1 MNRKAKRLSVMAFL
15 ILVAIALVFAFR
27 PTPLLVDTANVT
39 KGPMQVTIDEDGQ
52 TRAHDRFTLTAP
64 VAGSLS
70 RISLHEGDQV
80 TRDALVALIHPLPVD
95 SRGEAEI
102 RAQIALAQAL
112 KREAEQQAGRAE
124 TAHQQAKRD
133 LTRADMLFRESL
145 ISREKFEEAQTKEA
159 ALAQELEAARQ
170 HANAAAAEV
179 TRAEAG
185 LISFGTDRN
194 RKSQAVEIRS
204 PVSGRILRIHEKS
217 EHVVGA
223 GTPLAVISNVNKI
236 EIVADLLSSDAVKV
250 KPGAAVLV
258 DNWGGDKPL
267 HARVRTVEP
276 FGFTKVSSLGIE
288 EQRVNVVADF
298 IDPPGSLGDG
308 YRVDV
313 HIVLWEEPNVLR
325 VPASALFRVGE
336 DWNVFVLSAG
346 IAQSRRVE
354 INHRNALY
362 VEIISGLQM
371 GETIVL
377 HPSNDIKDGVS
388 IKPRTQ

>member
-1 MNRKAKRLSVMAFL
+1 
-15 ILVAIALVFAFR
+15 
-27 PTPLLVDTANVT
+27 
-39 KGPMQVTIDEDGQ
+39 
-52 TRAHDRFTLTAP
+52 
-64 VAGSLS
+64 
-70 RISLHEGDQV
+70 
-80 TRDALVALIHPLPVD
+80 
-95 SRGEAEI
+95 
-102 RAQIALAQAL
+102 
-112 KREAEQQAGRAE
+112 
-124 TAHQQAKRD
+124 
-133 LTRADMLFRESL
+133 
-145 ISREKFEEAQTKEA
+145 
-159 ALAQELEAARQ
+159 
-170 HANAAAAEV
+170 
-179 TRAEAG
+179 
-185 LISFGTDRN
+185 
-194 RKSQAVEIRS
+194 
-204 PVSGRILRIHEKS
+204 
-217 EHVVGA
+217 
-223 GTPLAVISNVNKI
+223 
-236 EIVADLLSSDAVKV
+236 
-250 KPGAAVLV
+250 V

-336 DWNVFVLSAG
+336 DWNVFVMSAG
-346 IAQSRRVE
+346 IAQSRRVG